1 MKKETLRT
9 VFVSMC
15 VTLLMLAASAAFA
28 AERINLQA
36 LMAKR
41 VPVLLEFGRGWC
53 KPCKYMKPIL
63 DDMERAYA
71 GSAIVKT
78 VDMDA
83 NADLVRSFGIRV
95 MPTQIF
101 LMSDGKEF
109 MRNEGTLEREQIM
122 QVFSK
127 MGLAPP
133 RLGAVR

>member
-1 MKKETLRT
+1 MKKETPRK

-15 VTLLMLAASAAFA
+15 VTLLMLVGSTAFA

-101 LMSDGKEF
+101 LMSDGREF